1 MKTVVYVVCSMF
13 KCFYAKIF
21 VLTFKL
27 NIHNLYFYL
36 WESLCLTIFL
46 IIALKKVFDA
56 LTLGFW
62 IDLDV

>member
-1 MKTVVYVVCSMF
+1 MKTVVYVVCSTF

-27 NIHNLYFYL
+27 NIHSFYFYL
-36 WESLCLTIFL
+36 RESLCLTIFL

-62 IDLDV
+62 NDLEV

>member
-1 MKTVVYVVCSMF
+1 MVCSMF

-27 NIHNLYFYL
+27 NIHSFYFYL

-56 LTLGFW
+56 LTPGFW
-62 IDLDV
+62 IDLEV